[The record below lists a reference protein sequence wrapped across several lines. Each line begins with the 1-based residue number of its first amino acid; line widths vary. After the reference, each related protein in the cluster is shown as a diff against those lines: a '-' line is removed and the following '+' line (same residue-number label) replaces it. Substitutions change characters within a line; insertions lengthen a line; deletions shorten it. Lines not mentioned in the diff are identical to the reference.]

1 MEQAVCPS
9 DQRTRLTVCSPNKP
23 ELKFGRL
30 HIPKQQS
37 QVKGKTA
44 GAAILSFLPCT
55 LLISTVQP
63 LTSQRRKGKKQRNR
77 KSLPDASLLTQ
88 QGLPGRTQNSQDK
101 CSTKF
106 IKKHGSFLPGS
117 QQVCTP
123 LRFVQI
129 ILNLILYSVSRQ
141 TAGKVQGALAD
152 CSGRSCSIQ
161 RADAKHCI
169 LSECQLGSVLRTHL
183 QTSSCA
189 SC

>member
-1 MEQAVCPS
+1 MEQTVCPS

-23 ELKFGRL
+23 ELKFSRL
-30 HIPKQQS
+30 QIPKQQS

-55 LLISTVQP
+55 LLISTVKP
-63 LTSQRRKGKKQRNR
+63 LRSQRRKGKKQRNR
-77 KSLPDASLLTQ
+77 KSLPDASFLMQ
-88 QGLPGRTQNSQDK
+88 QGLPGRTQNSQDE

-129 ILNLILYSVSRQ
+129 F
-141 TAGKVQGALAD
+141 
-152 CSGRSCSIQ
+152 
-161 RADAKHCI
+161 
-169 LSECQLGSVLRTHL
+169 
-183 QTSSCA
+183 
-189 SC
+189 